1 MRCLDRRMLM
11 PAWAIVALAG
21 LVLMLAGGARAA
33 DDYPSHSVRWLVGY
47 PPGGSTDICARL
59 IGQYL
64 SEHLHQQFLVE
75 NKPGAGNN
83 LATEMAVKS
92 PPDGYTVFLVN
103 PANTI
108 NATLYK
114 KLPFNFI
121 RDMAPVAGF
130 IRVPNVMEVNPSVP
144 AKTVAEFIAYAKAN
158 PGKVNLASSGVGT
171 SVHLSGELFKMMAH
185 VDLVHVPY
193 RGSAPALTDLLGGQV
208 QVMFDN
214 LPSSIGHI
222 RAGRLRALAVTTAN
236 RDKALPDLPTVA
248 ETVPGYEASAWFGM
262 AVPQGTPRE
271 IIDKLNKQVN
281 AALADPAMQAKLAE
295 LGGSL
300 IPGTPEDFGKL
311 IAEETEKWAKV
322 VKASGATAE

>member
-1 MRCLDRRMLM
+1 MRCLDRRTLVS
-11 PAWAIVALAG
+11 AWTILAFAG
-21 LVLMLAGGARAA
+21 LALTLAGGARAA

-114 KLPFNFI
+114 KLPFDFI

-222 RAGRLRALAVTTAN
+222 RAGRLRALAVTTAE
-236 RDKALPDLPTVA
+236 RAKALPDVPTVA

-262 AVPQGTPRE
+262 AVPKGTPRE
-271 IIDKLNKQVN
+271 IIEKLNHVVN